1 MEEKWGRG
9 GESGGGAGGPTLGGP
24 ASAAVPGPR
33 QSPAAEGARCAAGT
47 AGGTRAGVDP
57 GCRPAPTGSY
67 LGLLLGHGC
76 ARRRGG
82 NGVLDSAGAG
92 ESRSRPAAL
101 PPQMLAGPRFAPQIP
116 ERWLAGARS
125 RGRRACTTRVP
136 GTSSARPAAPRF
148 LAVRNAS
155 RGGASRDPS
164 GPHSRGRSGLWAQGP
179 RWHLR
184 GARGSEGGGPE
195 GRTESL
201 DHQAGPGAASETRLG
216 TLLRGLAATSVPWS
230 TDLVPHLLR

>member
-1 MEEKWGRG
+1 MEERWGRG
-9 GESGGGAGGPTLGGP
+9 GESGGGAGVPTLGGP

-47 AGGTRAGVDP
+47 EGGTRAGVDP

-82 NGVLDSAGAG
+82 NGESDSAGAG

-116 ERWLAGARS
+116 ERWLAGGDHVADARA
-125 RGRRACTTRVP
+125 RRACPGRRAR
-136 GTSSARPAAPRF
+136 AR
-148 LAVRNAS
+148 
-155 RGGASRDPS
+155 
-164 GPHSRGRSGLWAQGP
+164 RGRGSWQLGMRHGAGP
-179 RWHLR
+179 RAIPAVPTPGNAPGSGFGAALGPPGSSGQRGR
-184 GARGSEGGGPE
+184 GARGAHGEPRPS
-195 GRTESL
+195 GR
-201 DHQAGPGAASETRLG
+201 PGATSETRPGALP
-216 TLLRGLAATSVPWS
+216 RPLAATSVPWS